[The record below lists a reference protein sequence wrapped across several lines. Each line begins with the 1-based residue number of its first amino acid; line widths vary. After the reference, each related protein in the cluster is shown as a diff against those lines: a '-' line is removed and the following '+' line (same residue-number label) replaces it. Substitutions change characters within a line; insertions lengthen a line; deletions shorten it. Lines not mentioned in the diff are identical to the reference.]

1 MQELVYA
8 FKLETMDVD
17 DDVMHCG
24 DRGYTFY
31 IILKGQVKV
40 LIPNPLIK
48 NWKQKRYAH
57 QMDLDW
63 REALIQRYIDKK
75 LQMKIK
81 AMMKMGNGQKPL
93 GNSPGLKL
101 QQMRSS
107 DASKTAGGL
116 DLGKLARRS
125 LTKQKTSLGASPIK
139 PRLSKMSGES
149 NAPSAVF
156 GTPVKRGA
164 T

>member
-8 FKLETMDVD
+8 FRLETMDVD

-57 QMDLDW
+57 QQDLEW
-63 REALIQRYIDKK
+63 REALIQKYVDKK

-81 AMMKMGNGQKPL
+81 AMMLKQMGPEK
-93 GNSPGLKL
+93 
-101 QQMRSS
+101 
-107 DASKTAGGL
+107 D
-116 DLGKLARRS
+116 
-125 LTKQKTSLGASPIK
+125 
-139 PRLSKMSGES
+139 
-149 NAPSAVF
+149 
-156 GTPVKRGA
+156 
-164 T
+164 